1 MEKKNKI
8 LIDLERLRY
17 PNSGIANVC
26 KNLAKGLYNTNDI
39 DFTIYG
45 PYDALRELDLPLEI
59 RKWKSIDKFFA
70 PFLRK
75 YDVVHVT
82 HQLSSYFYGCGQG
95 RVKIVTLHD
104 LNFLHENLSD
114 SKRKKVLKRVNN
126 NLKNADYIVCISH
139 FVKEDFLKNKHL
151 FTLNKLKEI
160 FVIHNGIDL
169 PEERD
174 YELGNYHFLKEKK
187 YILNIGV
194 LFEKKNQKPLIEM
207 LPYIEEDLVLV
218 ASGEKEPYATEVREL
233 IKSLNLEDRVHF
245 LKNISEE
252 EKYAIIQNCSAM
264 CHPSLAEG
272 FGIPPIEAMAFG
284 KPVFLSKYTSLPEIG
299 GSIAFYF
306 DNFNP
311 QEMADFFNQKMS
323 YYNHDIK
330 EQTATIK
337 NWSQQFEYQIMAE
350 NYHRLYNYIIT
361 QNK

>member
-1 MEKKNKI
+1 MKTKKI
-8 LIDLERLRY
+8 LIDLERFRY
-17 PNSGIANVC
+17 PNSGIANVFR
-26 KNLAKGLYNTNDI
+26 NLAKGIESQNND
-39 DFTIYG
+39 FEVSYFG
-45 PYDALRELDLPLEI
+45 PKRELQKDIQEKKI
-59 RKWKSIDKFFA
+59 IAYQKWHKFFET
-70 PFLRK
+70 FSENFNII
-75 YDVVHVT
+75 HIS
-82 HQLSSYFYGCGQG
+82 HQLSAYFRKEYKNSI
-95 RVKIVTLHD
+95 KILTLHD

-126 NLKNADYIVCISH
+126 NLKNADYIVCISN

-169 PEERD
+169 PEERN
-174 YELGNYHFLKEKK
+174 YELGKYHFLKAKK

-252 EKYAIIQNCSAM
+252 EKYAIIQNCCAM

-299 GSIAFYF
+299 GSVAFYF

-323 YYNHDIK
+323 DYNHDIK